1 MHMLILICISHAT
14 ALPVHNAFSL
24 VCMFGRMHSSCV
36 CMYYAKVRHV
46 HVLCVSLQ
54 TQHKAGFVSVAGAS
68 AVEDYSYQI
77 GKDLQKRRSWLFEL
91 TLSNQV
97 VYLLQC
103 PNDTQRAQWSVTVMV
118 VVQSYCRLGS
128 VIDLSDLSVICG
140 LWTCHY
146 LFCSNVYIPRL
157 YSYRNCSLIVLY
169 IPLMSV
175 HCIYMYVQYVY
186 THTCSN
192 SNRK

>member
-1 MHMLILICISHAT
+1 M
-14 ALPVHNAFSL
+14 
-24 VCMFGRMHSSCV
+24 
-36 CMYYAKVRHV
+36 

-118 VVQSYCRLGS
+118 VVTVDLRS
-128 VIDLSDLSVICG
+128 VMQTIDLSDLSVICG

-146 LFCSNVYIPRL
+146 LFWSNVYL
-157 YSYRNCSLIVLY
+157 
-169 IPLMSV
+169 
-175 HCIYMYVQYVY
+175 
-186 THTCSN
+186 HT
-192 SNRK
+192 KVV

>member
-1 MHMLILICISHAT
+1 MLVS
-14 ALPVHNAFSL
+14 
-24 VCMFGRMHSSCV
+24 MFGRMHSSCV
-36 CMYYAKVRHV
+36 SMYYAKVRHV

-118 VVQSYCRLGS
+118 VVTVPVC
-128 VIDLSDLSVICG
+128 
-140 LWTCHY
+140 
-146 LFCSNVYIPRL
+146 
-157 YSYRNCSLIVLY
+157 
-169 IPLMSV
+169 
-175 HCIYMYVQYVY
+175 
-186 THTCSN
+186 
-192 SNRK
+192 